1 MLDTENPASMS
12 TYSLPSASQTSAP
25 RPRTIAGGQSNS
37 AKPTWPVNSCRTCSR
52 RHHLLN
58 ATGFANATYA
68 SAEELIA
75 DGRIAEAFCLISD
88 FKLPSMSGLELLSEL
103 RRQNIQLPMI
113 VITGHDTP
121 GLSQEAALR
130 GAVAYLLKPFSG
142 RALLT
147 ALENLQSEGKRGEI

>member
-1 MLDTENPASMS
+1 MECRRSNACRYTRLFIPWRLVKQVEDLRRMSQQKIVLVVDDDESMRD
-12 TYSLPSASQTSAP
+12 AIHQ
-25 RPRTIAGGQSNS
+25 
-37 AKPTWPVNSCRTCSR
+37 
-52 RHHLLN
+52 LLN

-75 DGRIAEAFCLISD
+75 GGRTGEAFCLISD

-113 VITGHDTP
+113 LITGHDTP
-121 GLSQEAALR
+121 GLSQDAALR

-147 ALENLQSEGKRGEI
+147 ALENLQNEGAPG